1 MSGKGLSTIPHAVN
15 TQWGVAD
22 ACRLCFLGR
31 KNDEEGKVGDIG
43 VTKWKSGCLFV
54 LNFYFYFITY
64 EYFACMYVYVPH
76 ACMYM
81 YHMHKKCLR
90 RPEEGIQHTVIVT
103 DGCECH
109 VGPRTGT

>member
-1 MSGKGLSTIPHAVN
+1 MKANVVSFALHVE
-15 TQWGVAD
+15 
-22 ACRLCFLGR
+22 FLFL
-31 KNDEEGKVGDIG
+31 K
-43 VTKWKSGCLFV
+43 
-54 LNFYFYFITY
+54 FIYY

-81 YHMHKKCLR
+81 YHMHKRCLR